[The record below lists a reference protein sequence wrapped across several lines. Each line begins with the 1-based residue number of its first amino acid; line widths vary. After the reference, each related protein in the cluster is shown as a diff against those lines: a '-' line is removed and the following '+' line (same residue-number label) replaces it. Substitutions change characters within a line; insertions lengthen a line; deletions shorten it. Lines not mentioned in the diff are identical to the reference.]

1 MLKSKL
7 CNSSAISSAGCHTLN
22 PYWGLLQLQN
32 PERSLLRAASRHNA
46 EAHCDITILPNR
58 CRYRAHHLRHMK
70 YLYFSTGQ
78 RRVQSL
84 AYLWPRWLTGAHAE
98 VCAQPGCSIAWH
110 NWANMILQVAA
121 DVATIQHIAHA
132 RDATSI
138 GVTPATRGR
147 NCAGNATGHG
157 MNSTI
162 VVSFSRDVGV
172 LEAMADLSD
181 DIEKPE
187 LSSTPHQRNF
197 ADACRC
203 GRTSFFRVGVVGGAF
218 EPIERCT
225 GDVTCGRCLAW
236 ANSSC

>member
-181 DIEKPE
+181 DIEKLMRCTATEHASTQE
-187 LSSTPHQRNF
+187 LHCTATEHAVSYAPTQSQHLRVLSTPLCQP
-197 ADACRC
+197 A
-203 GRTSFFRVGVVGGAF
+203 T
-218 EPIERCT
+218 E
-225 GDVTCGRCLAW
+225 
-236 ANSSC
+236 

>member
-1 MLKSKL
+1 VLKSKL

-181 DIEKPE
+181 DIEKLMRCTATEHASTQE
-187 LSSTPHQRNF
+187 LHCTATEHAVSYAPTQSQHLRVLSTPLCQP
-197 ADACRC
+197 A
-203 GRTSFFRVGVVGGAF
+203 T
-218 EPIERCT
+218 E
-225 GDVTCGRCLAW
+225 
-236 ANSSC
+236 